1 MIDANADSHDI
12 QQRKSV
18 LAESEAMIPE
28 VQNLYKKAV
37 ADLAKFLKDAGA
49 SAEITA
55 SPSLKDAQSILEEN
69 GIVFDKIAPA
79 EAAPAATTGT
89 CNAVG
94 KGTTVRHVIFLVVP
108 SKQSNVILATE
119 KSIPEENR
127 DRNPEKSQDQNQSVP
142 TVSLYTH
149 MVALRISSLAGS
161 TSLILDMRGA
171 D

>member
-79 EAAPAATTGT
+79 EAAPASTADTG
-89 CNAVG
+89 NAVC
-94 KGTTVRHVIFLVVP
+94 HVIFSCCLV
-108 SKQSNVILATE
+108 SSRMHARKQSNVILAKK
-119 KSIPEENR
+119 KSIPEEN
-127 DRNPEKSQDQNQSVP
+127 
-142 TVSLYTH
+142 
-149 MVALRISSLAGS
+149 
-161 TSLILDMRGA
+161 
-171 D
+171 

>member
-49 SAEITA
+49 TAEITA
-55 SPSLKDAQSILEEN
+55 SPCLKDAQSILEEN

-89 CNAVG
+89 
-94 KGTTVRHVIFLVVP
+94 TVRHVIFLVVP
-108 SKQSNVILATE
+108 SPLACTHG
-119 KSIPEENR
+119 N
-127 DRNPEKSQDQNQSVP
+127 NQMSF
-142 TVSLYTH
+142 
-149 MVALRISSLAGS
+149 
-161 TSLILDMRGA
+161 
-171 D
+171 